1 MELKW
6 LEDYLMLARE
16 GSFSRA
22 ASLRNVT
29 QPAFS
34 RRVRALED
42 WLGVTLFDRSS
53 TPVTLTRHGEDFHK
67 HARQI
72 VDEALAVRADFRLAR
87 RADDQLVRIVA
98 LNSISVTVAP
108 DLIAAYRASRPK
120 GRVELISLQG
130 LDTHYDALDAGA
142 AHVLLAFGRPTGGR
156 KAAYYEELTI
166 RDDAFVPVATP
177 EFVAARGGA
186 MIASGKQALPVAAYG
201 LFSFSH
207 GFVAEAM
214 DRLARLRPLEVLL
227 ESALSEAHKAV
238 ALKGL
243 ALAWLPESLV
253 AAELASGQLM
263 RPLGPEFC
271 APMAVRAIRR
281 IDLAHPAALAFW
293 RSLEAGMPQRHV
305 TDLVDGDRVEH
316 GDMSSRGEFPDDHS
330 RRAP

>member
-34 RRVRALED
+34 RRIRALED
-42 WLGVTLFDRSS
+42 WLGATLFDRSS
-53 TPVTLTRHGEDFHK
+53 TPVTLTRHGEEFQK

-72 VDEALAVRADFRLAR
+72 VEEALAVRADFRLAQ

-108 DLIAAYRASRPK
+108 GLIAAYRANRPK

-142 AHVLLAFGRPTGGR
+142 AHVLLAFGRAPGGR
-156 KAAYYEELTI
+156 KAAHYEELTL
-166 RDDAFVPVATP
+166 RQDAFVPVATP
-177 EFVAARGGA
+177 AFTAARGGVGLPA
-186 MIASGKQALPVAAYG
+186 GKGPLPVAAYG

-207 GFVAEAM
+207 GFVAEPM
-214 DRLARLRPLEVLL
+214 ERLRRERPLDVVL

-238 ALKGL
+238 ALQGL
-243 ALAWLPESLV
+243 ALVWLPESLA
-253 AAELASGQLM
+253 AAELRSGELVT
-263 RPLGPEFC
+263 PLGAEYRV
-271 APMAVRAIRR
+271 PMAVRAIRR
-281 IDLAHPAALAFW
+281 ADLSHPAALAFW
-293 RSLEAGMPQRHV
+293 RSLAGNMPHRHV
-305 TDLVDGDRVEH
+305 TTAPGGPIVHMQEEDRH
-316 GDMSSRGEFPDDHS
+316 GPYSS
-330 RRAP
+330 AP

>member
-42 WLGVTLFDRSS
+42 WLGATLFDRSS
-53 TPVTLTRHGEDFHK
+53 TPVTLTRHGEEFQK

-72 VDEALAVRADFRLAR
+72 VDEALAVRADFRLAQ
-87 RADDQLVRIVA
+87 RADDQLVRVVA

-108 DLIAAYRASRPK
+108 GLIAAYRANRPK

-142 AHVLLAFGRPTGGR
+142 AHVLLAFGRAPGGR
-156 KAAYYEELTI
+156 KAANYEELTL
-166 RDDAFVPVATP
+166 REDAFVPVATP
-177 EFVAARGGA
+177 AFVAARGGTGLP
-186 MIASGKQALPVAAYG
+186 SGKSALPVAAYG

-207 GFVAEAM
+207 GFVAEPM
-214 DRLARLRPLEVLL
+214 DRLGRERPLDVVL
-227 ESALSEAHKAV
+227 ESALSEAQKAL
-238 ALKGL
+238 ALQGL
-243 ALAWLPESLV
+243 ALAFVPESLA
-253 AAELASGQLM
+253 AAELASGALVVA
-263 RPLGPEFC
+263 LGPEYRV
-271 APMAVRAIRR
+271 PMAVRAIRR
-281 IDLAHPAALAFW
+281 ADLAHPAALAFW
-293 RSLEAGMPQRHV
+293 KTLPGHMPHRHV
-305 TDLVDGDRVEH
+305 TASPTGHNLIKHEEDRHEPH
-316 GDMSSRGEFPDDHS
+316 RN
-330 RRAP
+330 AP